1 MLIEIDARTEPEERI
16 GRSEPRCLIL
26 APTRE
31 LATQIVRE
39 AQKFCASTP
48 ITPVVV
54 YGGAE
59 IRPQIAALE
68 RGCALLVATPGRLC
82 DLIERGKISLTKIKF
97 LVLDEADRMLDMGF
111 EPQIRRIVRVMP
123 PPAQRHTLLFSATF
137 PETIQKLA
145 KEFLRPYVWIAV
157 GRVGSTVE
165 GITQRIWEAA
175 ADKRQKLGL
184 VVKALAERDGRTLVF
199 VEKKRSA
206 TWLKKMLRAGGPA
219 DAPPEERFPP
229 EAAEDIHGDRSQSQ
243 REAALADFRAGAATC
258 LVATD
263 VAARGLD
270 VPDVAHV
277 IQFDLPNGKDDFDAY
292 VHRIGRTGRAGKKG
306 KATALFVPG
315 DEPKVGNGALWLDL
329 HRTFGETKQHLP
341 PWFDGV
347 KPPNVRV
354 PGAAPEKSARRKG
367 ASPQR
372 RARRAASAK

>member
-1 MLIEIDARTEPEERI
+1 MCAIIRKR
-16 GRSEPRCLIL
+16 
-26 APTRE
+26 
-31 LATQIVRE
+31 LATQGVR
-39 AQKFCASTP
+39 
-48 ITPVVV
+48 
-54 YGGAE
+54 
-59 IRPQIAALE
+59 
-68 RGCALLVATPGRLC
+68 
-82 DLIERGKISLTKIKF
+82 
-97 LVLDEADRMLDMGF
+97 
-111 EPQIRRIVRVMP
+111 
-123 PPAQRHTLLFSATF
+123 
-137 PETIQKLA
+137 
-145 KEFLRPYVWIAV
+145 AV
-157 GRVGSTVE
+157 E
-165 GITQRIWEAA
+165 
-175 ADKRQKLGL
+175 
-184 VVKALAERDGRTLVF
+184 
-199 VEKKRSA
+199 
-206 TWLKKMLRAGGPA
+206 
-219 DAPPEERFPP
+219 
-229 EAAEDIHGDRSQSQ
+229 IHGDRSQSQ

-292 VHRIGRTGRAGKKG
+292 VHRIGRTGRAGKTG

-372 RARRAASAK
+372 RARRAVEAK